1 MSSFLE
7 LVVFLCKQMCPFLYP
22 VHRHLC
28 SFGAQIALASGATVI
43 VTSSS
48 DAKLEIAKKL
58 GAQHLINYNTNPNWE
73 DEVLKI
79 VSGRISLVVFH
90 GVTDHLTRQDRGERC
105 GPHH

>member
-7 LVVFLCKQMCPFLYP
+7 LVVFPCKRMSLILHS
-22 VHRHLC
+22 VHPHFC

-58 GAQHLINYNTNPNWE
+58 GAQHLINYNTNTDWE

-79 VSGRISLVVFH
+79 VSVV
-90 GVTDHLTRQDRGERC
+90 VL
-105 GPHH
+105 